1 MIKGTTKFDGVVV
14 GEFTAIFMGPTLDF
28 KAKAAFVNSK
38 TGQTHGWTTN
48 QTWSPPVVAKLQEL
62 RALMEADLGAIHLEG
77 GGEVV
82 ESVIAPHRVEPS
94 PTGLG
99 EHVDEGS
106 VEQV

>member
-1 MIKGTTKFDGVVV
+1 MIKGNPKFDGVTI

-62 RALMEADLGAIHLEG
+62 RALMEADLGAVHFEG
-77 GGEVV
+77 GGEQH
-82 ESVIAPHRVEPS
+82 EAPTQRHDVRP

-99 EHVDEGS
+99 EHVGEGGI
-106 VEQV
+106 EQV